1 MERSEIPIPSTGKY
15 AKVKAEQNTD
25 SKKYPQGYFKPKP
38 CKLCSTEF
46 TPNAP
51 SAHYCSD
58 KCKDEAIADA
68 FLHRQY
74 NISLEDYRDLFIS
87 QNGKCAVCNS
97 DGRARISIHHNMP
110 LVIDHCHK
118 THKVRGLLCHTC
130 NTALGQLNDSIDLLK
145 KSIEYLEKPDIVFT
159 KTDRTRIKRER
170 TNEISMSQ
178 HIRIISDYHE
188 DGITIPEIMD
198 IHKLSRQ
205 RVKSIIGGLT
215 LEAKKAYK
223 KYNEYKESA
232 TTIPNGSTLEANAN
246 GSSEHPVMDD
256 DIV

>member
-1 MERSEIPIPSTGKY
+1 MDRDLIPIPSTGKY
-15 AKVKAEQNTD
+15 AKKKAEQNQD

-38 CKLCSTEF
+38 CKLCFTEF

-58 KCKDEAIADA
+58 KCKDEAIADS

-74 NISLEDYRDLFIS
+74 NISLEDYRDLFVE
-87 QNGKCAVCNS
+87 QNGKCAICNR
-97 DGRARISIHHNMP
+97 DGRGRISIHHSMP
-110 LVIDHCHK
+110 LVIDHDHK

-130 NTALGQLNDSIDLLK
+130 NTALGQLEDSVELLNK
-145 KSIEYLEKPDIVFT
+145 AISYLQQPDKVFT
-159 KTDRTRIKRER
+159 KTNRDRIKRIR

-188 DGITIPEIMD
+188 DGIKIPEIME

-205 RVKSIIGGLT
+205 RVKSIIAGLT
-215 LEAKKAYK
+215 LEAKKAYE

-232 TTIPNGSTLEANAN
+232 TTIPDGSTL
-246 GSSEHPVMDD
+246 
-256 DIV
+256 

>member
-1 MERSEIPIPSTGKY
+1 
-15 AKVKAEQNTD
+15 
-25 SKKYPQGYFKPKP
+25 
-38 CKLCSTEF
+38 
-46 TPNAP
+46 
-51 SAHYCSD
+51 
-58 KCKDEAIADA
+58 
-68 FLHRQY
+68 
-74 NISLEDYRDLFIS
+74 
-87 QNGKCAVCNS
+87 
-97 DGRARISIHHNMP
+97 MP

-118 THKVRGLLCHTC
+118 THKVRGLLCHIC

-170 TNEISMSQ
+170 TIEISMSQ

-223 KYNEYKESA
+223 KYN
-232 TTIPNGSTLEANAN
+232 
-246 GSSEHPVMDD
+246 
-256 DIV
+256 